1 MGWSLFV
8 IMKNLLLLLTIW
20 AFFNNTTQA
29 QTPDLFNKIYY
40 TDTSY
45 FLFRYVNPLPDGFL
59 TVTGTQKSPHFDIL
73 AQKYDMEGN
82 LMWTKSLWKDTVGI
96 AIWEDFVSKDGIYY
110 TLLANATLP
119 GYPYSRGYHLIQFD
133 TAGTVLWHKT
143 YFNKKY
149 PTTAVDY
156 MSEIV
161 LIPNEGFLTVG
172 LTKVPDIWSKHK
184 IYAAKFNNNGEQL
197 WEKTYAPDTSI
208 VDVSWGLY
216 TNAWAGLVDDDGN
229 YVLYC
234 TKHGGVYPFPNEYD
248 DKCDLYLI
256 KLNPDGEVIWERPYG
271 LPGTN
276 VLEYQD
282 IVLLPNGNYLAMAA
296 EDSMQ
301 YVYKGLHIVEVDKIT
316 GDVVW
321 EKWLMRNEPKY
332 NDMSFDTHTLSH
344 DGNIIF
350 AGMWRNDEGSWHG
363 AIMKLT
369 LQGDTVWMR
378 YLPDDYVTGSPL
390 NDVNGYPRSIAPIND
405 GETYVIAGEVYDYT
419 IPRCSA
425 WLLTIDENGYTCG
438 NYVCDTTTGVK
449 PPQWGVSDEGGV
461 SPSRALG
468 GVSLNPT
475 HQTAT
480 LTLNPNYS
488 HLIHQGE
495 SFEIF
500 NTQGQLVKTIPLSG
514 SKTTTFTTANFTSGM
529 YYCRL
534 QNHPE
539 IGGVKFLL
547 Y

>member
-1 MGWSLFV
+1 
-8 IMKNLLLLLTIW
+8 MKNLLLILTIW
-20 AFFNNTTQA
+20 AFFSNTTQA
-29 QTPDLFNKIYY
+29 QTPNLFNKIYY

-45 FLFRYVNPLPDGFL
+45 LTLKYVNPLPDGFL
-59 TVTGTQKSPHFDIL
+59 TVTRTTKSPHFDVL

-96 AIWEDFVSKDGIYY
+96 AIWENFVANEGIYY

-119 GYPYSRGYHLIQFD
+119 GYPDSRGYHLIQFD

-197 WEKTYAPDTSI
+197 WEKTYTSDTT
-208 VDVSWGLY
+208 DVYYIKGLY
-216 TNAWAGLVDDDGN
+216 TNAWAGLVDEDGN

-234 TKHGGVYPFPNEYD
+234 TKYGGYYPWPFPYEQ
-248 DKCDLYLI
+248 KSDLHLI
-256 KLNPDGEVIWERPYG
+256 KINPDGEVLWEHTYADSSSNAY
-271 LPGTN
+271 L
-276 VLEYQD
+276 YQD
-282 IVLLPNGNYLAMAA
+282 IVSLPNGNYFFMMG
-296 EDSMQ
+296 EDSVH
-301 YVYKGLHIVEVDKIT
+301 YYTKGLHIIEADKNT
-316 GDVVW
+316 GDIVW
-321 EKWLMRNEPKY
+321 EKWLFKGEGKFYRY
-332 NDMSFDTHTLSH
+332 YFTTSTYSH

-350 AGMWRNDEGSWHG
+350 AGSWKNEEEEGSGHHG
-363 AIMKLT
+363 AIMKLN
-369 LQGDTVWMR
+369 LQGDTIWMR
-378 YLPDDYVTGSPL
+378 FLPDYYVTG
-390 NDVNGYPRSIAPIND
+390 YPPEGDISSYTRDIKPQPD
-405 GETYVIAGEVYDYT
+405 GETYVLCGEIYDQYNKHT
-419 IPRCSA
+419 CA

-468 GVSLNPT
+468 GVTPNPA

-480 LTLNPNYS
+480 ITLNPNYT
-488 HLIHQGE
+488 HLINQGVAL
-495 SFEIF
+495 EIF